1 MFVTTVPI
9 RSWPSPGPASILI
22 SFPLVVSSEGS
33 GSGSVD
39 SHSHGLRRQVGVCSV
54 VSCLSPSSLEPP
66 QQELVASLL
75 DIGAGC

>member
-9 RSWPSPGPASILI
+9 RSWPSPVPASILI
-22 SFPLVVSSEGS
+22 SFPLAVSSEGS
-33 GSGSVD
+33 SVD
-39 SHSHGLRRQVGVCSV
+39 SHSHGLRRQVGVCSA

-66 QQELVASLL
+66 HQELVASLL